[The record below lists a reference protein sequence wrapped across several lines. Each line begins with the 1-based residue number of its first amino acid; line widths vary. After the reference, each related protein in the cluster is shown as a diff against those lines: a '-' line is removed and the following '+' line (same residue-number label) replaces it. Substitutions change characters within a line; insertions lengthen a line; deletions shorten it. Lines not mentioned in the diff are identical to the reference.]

1 VPVVV
6 YFPLKNPTPY
16 VDQWNLTLEHQ
27 VTNSLVVRGSYVGS
41 KGTHLGIALNENVPI
56 PGAGSPQANSPYPAY
71 STIQSWENRGVSS
84 YNALQLSAEQRA
96 WHGLQYLAAYTWSR
110 SIDQGSGGNSS
121 SSESRINI
129 QNPRNLAAD
138 YGLSDFDHRQR
149 FTFSPVYQLPFGR
162 GRQYGGSVNAIV
174 DGLIGGWDLTG
185 IVTLQSGAPF
195 SVSMSSNASLNTG
208 TFLRPNRVCNG
219 NKSGDQR
226 TLTAYYDTS
235 CFVNPPQYTFGNTGR
250 NILIGPSYQTID
262 AGLHKDFH
270 IHEALG
276 MQFRA
281 EFFNLF
287 NTANFGFPNNSIG
300 SAAAGRISS
309 LATGATARQM
319 QFALRFHW

>member
-1 VPVVV
+1 
-6 YFPLKNPTPY
+6 
-16 VDQWNLTLEHQ
+16 
-27 VTNSLVVRGSYVGS
+27 
-41 KGTHLGIALNENVPI
+41 
-56 PGAGSPQANSPYPAY
+56 
-71 STIQSWENRGVSS
+71 
-84 YNALQLSAEQRA
+84 
-96 WHGLQYLAAYTWSR
+96 
-110 SIDQGSGGNSS
+110 
-121 SSESRINI
+121 
-129 QNPRNLAAD
+129 
-138 YGLSDFDHRQR
+138 
-149 FTFSPVYQLPFGR
+149 
-162 GRQYGGSVNAIV
+162 VNAIV

-226 TLTAYYDTS
+226 TLTAYYNTS